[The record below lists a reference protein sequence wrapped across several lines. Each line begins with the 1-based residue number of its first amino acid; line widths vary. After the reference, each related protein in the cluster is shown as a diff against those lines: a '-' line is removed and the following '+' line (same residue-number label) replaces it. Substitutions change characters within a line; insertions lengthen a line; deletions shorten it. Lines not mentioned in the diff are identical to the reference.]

1 MQCAKQPN
9 GSLLCG
15 CYACDYLS
23 IAKSAATASGNS
35 KNLWDGGEGKR
46 WIKQSSNT
54 QYLIFV
60 SLLPTNVVLLMGS
73 SLITRLSSQWSQS
86 TRAYTTRELT
96 SIWSTTS
103 YRISFDFC
111 ELELFVNYELCECN
125 MNFVTCM
132 HQSWI
137 FIWMDVIYVFILY
150 THFYWFDFCM
160 CFKFKLQMK

>member
-96 SIWSTTS
+96 SI
-103 YRISFDFC
+103 
-111 ELELFVNYELCECN
+111 
-125 MNFVTCM
+125 
-132 HQSWI
+132 
-137 FIWMDVIYVFILY
+137 
-150 THFYWFDFCM
+150 
-160 CFKFKLQMK
+160 